1 MTKGAI
7 FCHVNIIN
15 LVFQEIPSRT
25 GGNQKWKG
33 AAPILR
39 RRAELRRTE
48 NEQIK
53 LFERILRIEKIK
65 IIEARVWEEKYFI
78 IASEENLLLNL
89 NKIGMID
96 KRFISNPIHIP
107 IHEEAEIEI
116 NVLKIKKLKNT
127 ILLDFIIKKKRGAFI
142 GGVWTHKLNLAYL
155 FIFKYKMY
163 RKFWIFRGQFNSVKY
178 NEGEIS
184 HELFY
189 QNKPFSGTSFKLFFK
204 KKIR

>member
-1 MTKGAI
+1 M
-7 FCHVNIIN
+7 
-15 LVFQEIPSRT
+15 
-25 GGNQKWKG
+25 
-33 AAPILR
+33 R

-53 LFERILRIEKIK
+53 LFEKILRIEKIK
-65 IIEARVWEEKYFI
+65 TIEARVWEEKYFI

-127 ILLDFIIKKKRGAFI
+127 ILLDFIIKKKRG
-142 GGVWTHKLNLAYL
+142 GL
-155 FIFKYKMY
+155 Y
-163 RKFWIFRGQFNSVKY
+163 RRGMNPQA
-178 NEGEIS
+178 
-184 HELFY
+184 
-189 QNKPFSGTSFKLFFK
+189 
-204 KKIR
+204 